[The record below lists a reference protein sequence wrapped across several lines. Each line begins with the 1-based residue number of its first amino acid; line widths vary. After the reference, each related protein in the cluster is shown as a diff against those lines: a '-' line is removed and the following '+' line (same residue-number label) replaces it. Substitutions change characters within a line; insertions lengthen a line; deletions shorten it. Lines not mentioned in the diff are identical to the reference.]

1 MSTEVIV
8 INEDIVSSTVQN
20 LHKEVSDFIADGV
33 TGITF
38 DMSSVDIIDST
49 GIGFIIKVQ
58 NTLKRNGGVLSLCN
72 VNSDIIRM
80 FKVMRLDQHI
90 SIED

>member
-1 MSTEVIV
+1 MSSEVVV

-20 LHKEVSDFIADGV
+20 LHKEVSDIIADGV
-33 TGITF
+33 SDIIF
-38 DMSSVDIIDST
+38 DMGNVDIIDST

-58 NTLKRNGGVLSLCN
+58 NTLKRNGGVLTLKK

-90 SIED
+90 SIEA